1 MVENVEPFVVIDVE
15 TTGLAPGV
23 HSLVALAA
31 VTVERGD
38 NGVWAVTA
46 EREWLFVEPEGGWV
60 WSAGASK
67 YWAGNPEAVRASRF
81 GPSDER
87 LPAYAVA
94 GKLDRLLRNMWYP
107 VMAAR
112 AVGFEWGWVEH
123 LYANAGSGVE
133 NPFKHR
139 GFDLNT
145 AVSMMVPQSI
155 YDRTPGEVWP
165 EDDACPSPLVDALAE
180 ADILCRVLAWRDGQ
194 SVS

>member
-1 MVENVEPFVVIDVE
+1 MVENSEPFVVIDVE

-23 HSLVALAA
+23 HSLAAVAA
-31 VTVERGD
+31 VTVERD
-38 NGVWAVTA
+38 PNGVWSVTG
-46 EREWLFVEPEGGWV
+46 EREWLVAEPESGWV

-67 YWAGNPEAVRASRF
+67 FWAGKPERVRAARF

-87 LPAYAVA
+87 IPAYAVA
-94 GKLDRLLRNMWYP
+94 GGLGHWLRSMWYP

-112 AVGFEWGWVEH
+112 AVGFEWGWIEH
-123 LYANAGSGVE
+123 LYATAGNGVD

-155 YDRTPGEVWP
+155 YDRAPGEAWP
-165 EDDACPSPLVDALAE
+165 DDDACPSPLVDALVEAE
-180 ADILCRVLAWRDGQ
+180 MLIRVLTWRDAQ
-194 SVS
+194 PAT